1 MITIIIFTYDSN
13 TRLVKQ
19 QAKYYKQFFDVRL
32 IILDGGDCSLLSFLN
47 YRNIYYLH
55 CPGAPLLQRFKLAS
69 ELIADVDIV
78 ISLNDDEFYLYT
90 ALRQAAAI
98 LQSSQYSFVS
108 GIPYTFFQYKD
119 RLVLHEW
126 QPPFASHREFSN
138 KTRSPINRVKELAAS
153 YLPVYYHSLMHGSA
167 WKLIHSLSMD
177 LRYAHEDYMYVKELH
192 TCLMAAICGKHKL
205 LHSPMLLRNTD
216 PQKSFTS
223 WHSFF
228 FSSQY
233 RLKSL
238 LLIKETIKLS
248 GRICKEQALKRLIVE
263 YYIHMAEMSRLLE
276 ADNSFYLRYCT
287 SVMPITIFKDHEL
300 QLSNKAWLDTETIND
315 LMLILDSH

>member
-1 MITIIIFTYDSN
+1 MITIIILTYDSN
-13 TRLVKQ
+13 TRLVTQ

-32 IILDGGDCSLLSFLN
+32 IILDAGDSNLFSFLRYHN
-47 YRNIYYLH
+47 VYYLH
-55 CPGAPLLQRFKLAS
+55 CPGAPLFQRLKLAS
-69 ELIADVDIV
+69 ELIADGDIV

-98 LQSSQYSFVS
+98 LHSSQDSFVS
-108 GIPYTFFQYKD
+108 GIPYTFFQYRD
-119 RLVLHEW
+119 RLVLQEW

-138 KTRSPINRVKELAAS
+138 NMPSPINRVKELAAS

-192 TCLMAAICGKHKL
+192 TCLMAAISGKHKL
-205 LHSPMLLRNTD
+205 LQLPMLLRNAD

-238 LLIKETIKLS
+238 LLTKETIRLS
-248 GRICKEQALKRLIVE
+248 GKICQEQDLKRTIIE

-287 SVMPITIFKDHEL
+287 SIMPITIFKDYQL
-300 QLSNKAWLDTETIND
+300 QLSNKVWLDTETMKD
-315 LMLILDSH
+315 LMLILDSL